1 MKMRLWE
8 GGGRD
13 GSFSRY
19 RIKYRLGCS
28 SQQIAV
34 LQSWR
39 WLNPL
44 LNLEGRATGLRIDP
58 EAQRT
63 GSADIQ
69 ESQLRTGPCDC
80 FEHLLGRCAAGGP
93 IERSYQAGAGLP
105 GSEHP
110 AWQSCCR
117 LQPNAPIDSSSTDVF
132 I

>member
-93 IERSYQAGAGLP
+93 IERSYLKLVQDCQAQSILP
-105 GSEHP
+105 GSP
-110 AWQSCCR
+110 TVGYSQMLLLTAAAQMC
-117 LQPNAPIDSSSTDVF
+117 
-132 I
+132 